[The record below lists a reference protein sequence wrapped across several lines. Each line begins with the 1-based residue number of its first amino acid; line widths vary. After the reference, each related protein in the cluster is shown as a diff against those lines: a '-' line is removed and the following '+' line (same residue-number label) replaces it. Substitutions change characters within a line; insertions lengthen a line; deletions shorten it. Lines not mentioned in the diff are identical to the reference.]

1 MWLNLEGHKAACI
14 PEEER
19 DSVLGY
25 EVSMRWY
32 TIADIMPCSK
42 YCGWQ
47 EHYMRLSPEIED
59 EIAKMFTYDP
69 PMWIVTKATA
79 VIENKVVKTQ
89 MEENYTVYKKK

>member
-1 MWLNLEGHKAACI
+1 
-14 PEEER
+14 
-19 DSVLGY
+19 
-25 EVSMRWY
+25 MRWY

-89 MEENYTVYKKK
+89 MEENYTVYKKNSDFVLYRRHRLYTSLLP